1 MVNLINKKVK
11 HTGALG
17 IGIVTEQDDKYITVQ
32 FANKV
37 IKFVYPAA
45 FEKFLTA
52 VDQSEA
58 DAIKAE
64 IDALKEAEQIA
75 KDMENAKK
83 TIEEQKKNEELKRQA
98 SFGKKVNSSK
108 AYIPVKRVAGQ
119 PLTYLVFQGDTYNE
133 ERTGQFIW
141 APKYTKDGK
150 TMHHWDRLM
159 DVREGDVIFH
169 CSDGYIQ
176 AVSRVKA
183 SFEESARPDH
193 TTGDW
198 TNWEKAGRRVD
209 CDYHVLRKPLKH
221 GAYKDTIL
229 EYCNVKY
236 SPFDKYGNGKMGY
249 LFELNKNLAA
259 FFIQKIAEKNPEVMD
274 IEYLQF
280 ILEK

>member
-83 TIEEQKKNEELKRQA
+83 TIE
-98 SFGKKVNSSK
+98 
-108 AYIPVKRVAGQ
+108 
-119 PLTYLVFQGDTYNE
+119 
-133 ERTGQFIW
+133 
-141 APKYTKDGK
+141 
-150 TMHHWDRLM
+150 
-159 DVREGDVIFH
+159 
-169 CSDGYIQ
+169 
-176 AVSRVKA
+176 
-183 SFEESARPDH
+183 
-193 TTGDW
+193 
-198 TNWEKAGRRVD
+198 
-209 CDYHVLRKPLKH
+209 
-221 GAYKDTIL
+221 
-229 EYCNVKY
+229 
-236 SPFDKYGNGKMGY
+236 
-249 LFELNKNLAA
+249 
-259 FFIQKIAEKNPEVMD
+259 
-274 IEYLQF
+274 
-280 ILEK
+280 